1 MTVETLR
8 LISIILFI
16 LAGLLFAAAIALFF
30 ILKVNK
36 SFMNLSG
43 ISAKRSIQ
51 KIREENQGRETGE
64 QRITA
69 SPGRTAKIPTDKL
82 VNGVNSPS
90 SELTIQQRAGTA
102 RLDTAET
109 AVLSQNQVKVP
120 QAVPE
125 GLRARPR
132 TETVQN
138 ANFRP
143 SPSLTEPAA
152 PGLNPGGPLDA
163 PTSGAS
169 AAIPESAPTAV
180 LSQNQMP
187 NPQEPETA
195 VLSQNQIPN
204 PQEPETAVLTQNQA
218 VNPQEAETVALTPDQ
233 RPEAPKPSETSETV
247 DLTGMRPAAASASK
261 KPPADPAFTLEEV
274 IEFSETTE
282 VIS

>member
-69 SPGRTAKIPTDKL
+69 SPGKTAKIPTNKL
-82 VNGVNSPS
+82 VSGVSSPS
-90 SELTIQQRAGTA
+90 SELTIQQRTGTA

-163 PTSGAS
+163 LNPGAP
-169 AAIPESAPTAV
+169 AAVQESAPTAV

-187 NPQEPETA
+187 NPQGAETA
-195 VLSQNQIPN
+195 VLTQNQAVN
-204 PQEPETAVLTQNQA
+204 PQEAETAVLTQNQA

-233 RPEAPKPSETSETV
+233 RPEAPKPSEASETV
-247 DLTGMRPAAASASK
+247 DLTGMRPAAATAPK
-261 KPPADPAFTLEEV
+261 NHPADPAFTLEEV

>member
-69 SPGRTAKIPTDKL
+69 SPGKTAKIPTNKL
-82 VNGVNSPS
+82 VSGVSSPS
-90 SELTIQQRAGTA
+90 SELTIQQRTGTA

-152 PGLNPGGPLDA
+152 PGLNPGA
-163 PTSGAS
+163 P
-169 AAIPESAPTAV
+169 AAVQESAPTAV

-187 NPQEPETA
+187 NPQGAETA
-195 VLSQNQIPN
+195 VLS
-204 PQEPETAVLTQNQA
+204 QNQA
-218 VNPQEAETVALTPDQ
+218 VNPQEAETAALTPDQ

-247 DLTGMRPAAASASK
+247 DLTGMRPAAASAPK
-261 KPPADPAFTLEEV
+261 NHPADPAFTLEEV

>member
-69 SPGRTAKIPTDKL
+69 SPGKTAKIPTNKL
-82 VNGVNSPS
+82 VSGVSSPS
-90 SELTIQQRAGTA
+90 SELTIQQRTGTA

-163 PTSGAS
+163 LNPGAP
-169 AAIPESAPTAV
+169 AAVQESAPTAV

-187 NPQEPETA
+187 NPQGA
-195 VLSQNQIPN
+195 
-204 PQEPETAVLTQNQA
+204 ETAVLTQNQA
-218 VNPQEAETVALTPDQ
+218 VNPQEAETAALTPDQ

-247 DLTGMRPAAASASK
+247 DLTGMRPAAASAPK
-261 KPPADPAFTLEEV
+261 NHPADPAFTLEEV